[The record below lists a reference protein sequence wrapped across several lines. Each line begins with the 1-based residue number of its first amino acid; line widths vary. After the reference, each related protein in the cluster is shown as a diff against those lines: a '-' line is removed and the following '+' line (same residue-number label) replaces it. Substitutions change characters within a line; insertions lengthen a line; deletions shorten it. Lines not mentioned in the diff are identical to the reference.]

1 MNTRLLGKVV
11 LAFMAFP
18 MAAQADLGAVS
29 GGGFTTSH
37 TINTSAD
44 PQAVYAAMQ
53 EISQWWH
60 PDHSWSGDA
69 NNLYLDARP
78 GGCYCERLPDGGGV
92 EHLRIIYLAPGKE
105 IRFNGALGP
114 LQGMA
119 INGRMIWKIEP
130 AENGSTVSFTYH
142 VIGFVDGG
150 FEGLATAVDGVIGEQ
165 LQRLGEFLAKTLD

>member
-1 MNTRLLGKVV
+1 MKTRSLAGIV
-11 LAFMAFP
+11 LAIMAIP
-18 MAAQADLGAVS
+18 VAAQAELRTVS
-29 GGGFTTSH
+29 DGGFTTSH
-37 TINTSAD
+37 SISTSAD

-53 EISQWWH
+53 KIGEWWH
-60 PDHSWSGDA
+60 PDHSWSGDP

-92 EHLRIIYLAPGKE
+92 EHLRIIYLAPGSE

-130 AENGSTVSFTYH
+130 VESGSTVSFTYH
-142 VIGFVDGG
+142 VMGFMDGG
-150 FEGLATAVDGVIGEQ
+150 FEGLAPAVDGVIGEQ
-165 LQRLGEFLAKTLD
+165 LQRLGAFLTPPSD